1 MLALEIT
8 SRPLEWE
15 FEVTP
20 AQLKMKQSDNPSMTM
35 DRVPP
40 ALSIERSKNIE
51 VRLDSTELRK
61 SLNLK
66 PINDFIYDAGQRG
79 RDSVPVTLDETVQ
92 FGNQMAK
99 IEDGVTIGQIVQQ
112 KLMEQP
118 DTYTFFLPSA
128 PYDISWEANELD
140 MDYERGSIEYDWQIA
155 KNVMDY
161 VPGSFSINILQRP
174 EVDIKYVGKPIY
186 VPPSSAPDYEAE
198 I

>member
-8 SRPLEWE
+8 SRPIEWE
-15 FEVTP
+15 FEITP
-20 AQLKMKQSDNPSMTM
+20 AQLKMRQSDNPSMTM

-40 ALSIERSKNIE
+40 TLSVNHTKNIE

-79 RDSVPVTLDETVQ
+79 RDGVQAATADTVW
-92 FGNQMAK
+92 FGDQMAR
-99 IEDGVTIGQIVQQ
+99 IEDGVTIGQLVQQ

-128 PYDISWEANELD
+128 PYDISWDPAELD
-140 MDYERGSIEYDWQIA
+140 MDYEGGSIDYDWQIE

-161 VPGSFSINILQRP
+161 VPGSFAINILQRP

-198 I
+198 F